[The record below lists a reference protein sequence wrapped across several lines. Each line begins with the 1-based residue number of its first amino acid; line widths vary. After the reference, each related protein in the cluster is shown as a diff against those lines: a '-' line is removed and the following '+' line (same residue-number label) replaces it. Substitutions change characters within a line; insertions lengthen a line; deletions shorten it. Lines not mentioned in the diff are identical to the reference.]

1 MKISYADTT
10 IKLDA
15 MVVQEVASV
24 LPEKQTLTAFVREA
38 VTRDV
43 RRRKLKQAASLYQ
56 AMLGRD
62 SDEAGAMEEWESSP
76 LATEPKRTSSRK
88 S

>member
-1 MKISYADTT
+1 MRLTEGDTT

-15 MVVQEVASV
+15 LVVQEIASI
-24 LPEKQTLTAFVREA
+24 LPEKQTLTGFVREA

-43 RRRKLKQAASLYQ
+43 RRRKLRQAATLYQ
-56 AMLGRD
+56 SVLERD
-62 SDEAGAMEEWESSP
+62 SGEAGAMEEWESAS
-76 LATEPKRTSSRK
+76 LATEPKRKARK